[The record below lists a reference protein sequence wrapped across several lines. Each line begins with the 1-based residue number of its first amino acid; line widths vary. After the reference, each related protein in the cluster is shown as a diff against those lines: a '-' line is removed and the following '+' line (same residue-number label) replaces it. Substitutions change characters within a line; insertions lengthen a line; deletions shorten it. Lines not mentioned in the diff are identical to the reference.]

1 MQVEET
7 LQCVPNIR
15 IVIENTNDFSL
26 VGHDAEMPQALLAEG
41 WGGQRF
47 SVSLRAISLSFGL
60 AE

>member
-26 VGHDAEMPQALLAEG
+26 VGHDAEMPQALLARVGEEN
-41 WGGQRF
+41 
-47 SVSLRAISLSFGL
+47 GL
-60 AE
+60 VFH

>member
-41 WGGQRF
+41 WEDN
-47 SVSLRAISLSFGL
+47 GL
-60 AE
+60 VFH